1 MSTNE
6 IAAAARAICEE
17 KGISLEAVI
26 EAIEAALAAAYR
38 KDFGQKNQ
46 NIKVDFDLETAAS
59 KVYDEKTV
67 VEDLPPE
74 ELESEKEPAES
85 PEGIQASPPSYE
97 VAGGEDKEN
106 KKASK
111 QESIKTLKQKDAGA
125 QENEKGLEV
134 ANGNS
139 EITEDE
145 EEKRRF
151 NPRTDLQLKDAL
163 LIKPD
168 AKVGDVI
175 RTDLPVPAEYGR
187 MAAQT
192 AKQVIIQRLREVE
205 RNNLLE
211 EFKGKEHE
219 VVTGVVQRRE
229 GRVVLVDLGRTAGI
243 LTAEGQVPGERYESG
258 QRLKVY
264 VEEVRSGAK
273 GPEIMLSRTSD
284 EIVRKIFMLE
294 IPEIS
299 NSLVEIKSIAREA
312 GSRTK
317 IAVSAA
323 EENVD
328 PIGSCVGQRGA
339 RIQTIIQELGGEKV
353 DIIEYNEDQAQFVI
367 AALAPAKVVKVDINE
382 SERMATAAVVADQLS
397 LAIGRG
403 GQNVRLAAKL
413 TGWRIDIKEAK
424 PQESKKAI
432 KQENNEEGEQG
443 SSAQDS
449 NAQKDKERESEQQ
462 TVNPKSAES
471 ADGTSSEQE
480 DDENKKAEKH
490 ENKTEEPGERLS
502 EIEDKK
508 DESGKP
514 AEEKEPAESPGGIQ
528 TGPPSYEVT
537 GGGKP
542 KKRGRKKKPAENPED
557 IQAGGEVK
565 SEEKKEMEEIKEV
578 S

>member
-1 MSTNE
+1 MSTLTINSMSTNE

-17 KGISLEAVI
+17 KGIALEAVI

-74 ELESEKEPAES
+74 EELESEKLEVSSGEENKES
-85 PEGIQASPPSYE
+85 EKLKVKSKKTEEDSSSFAK
-97 VAGGEDKEN
+97 ATEDK
-106 KKASK
+106 
-111 QESIKTLKQKDAGA
+111 QET
-125 QENEKGLEV
+125 EEV
-134 ANGNS
+134 
-139 EITEDE
+139 EEDG

-151 NPRTDLQLKDAL
+151 NPRTELQLKDAL

-168 AKVGDVI
+168 AKIGDI
-175 RTDLPVPAEYGR
+175 IHTDMEVPAEYGR

-205 RNNLLE
+205 RVNLME
-211 EFKGKEHE
+211 EFKDKEHE
-219 VVTGVVQRRE
+219 VITGVIQRRE

-243 LTAEGQVPGERYESG
+243 LTGEGQVPGERYESG

-273 GPEIMLSRTSD
+273 GPEIVLSRTSE

-299 NSLVEIKSIAREA
+299 NGLVEIKSIAREA

-317 IAVSAA
+317 IAVTATD
-323 EENVD
+323 ENVD

-339 RIQTIIQELGGEKV
+339 RIQTVIQELGGEKV
-353 DIIEYNEDQAQFVI
+353 DIIEYNEDPAQFVI

-382 SERMATAAVVADQLS
+382 RDRMAVASVAADQLS

-424 PQESKKAI
+424 TSEKLKVKSEKEVEEKVDGE
-432 KQENNEEGEQG
+432 ENSEEQIVNSEQG
-443 SSAQDS
+443 D
-449 NAQKDKERESEQQ
+449 
-462 TVNPKSAES
+462 
-471 ADGTSSEQE
+471 
-480 DDENKKAEKH
+480 
-490 ENKTEEPGERLS
+490 KTEKGQKVAA
-502 EIEDKK
+502 EILTG
-508 DESGKP
+508 DE
-514 AEEKEPAESPGGIQ
+514 
-528 TGPPSYEVT
+528 
-537 GGGKP
+537 KP
-542 KKRGRKKKPAENPED
+542 KKKEKKIKKLKVENEKEEVKSKEESVESKED
-557 IQAGGEVK
+557 IQTEEETK
-565 SEEKKEMEEIKEV
+565 SE
-578 S
+578 

>member
-59 KVYDEKTV
+59 K
-67 VEDLPPE
+67 
-74 ELESEKEPAES
+74 A
-85 PEGIQASPPSYE
+85 GPPSYE

-106 KKASK
+106 KKALK

-323 EENVD
+323 EENID

-382 SERMATAAVVADQLS
+382 SERMATAAVAADQLS

-424 PQESKKAI
+424 ASKQEEAASEQEKKVESEKTEGEQEPSSQDPSVQEEQESKKTPQDNELPTGQAI
-432 KQENNEEGEQG
+432 KQESKAEEGQG
-443 SSAQDS
+443 VAGEIS
-449 NAQKDKERESEQQ
+449 
-462 TVNPKSAES
+462 
-471 ADGTSSEQE
+471 
-480 DDENKKAEKH
+480 
-490 ENKTEEPGERLS
+490 TEGE
-502 EIEDKK
+502 
-508 DESGKP
+508 
-514 AEEKEPAESPGGIQ
+514 
-528 TGPPSYEVT
+528 
-537 GGGKP
+537 KP
-542 KKRGRKKKPAENPED
+542 KKRGRKKKE
-557 IQAGGEVK
+557 EVK
-565 SEEKKEMEEIKEV
+565 SEKEAVAEKPTEV
-578 S
+578 E

>member
-1 MSTNE
+1 MLINELRMPRINLFAISSIRIYSWISITFNFMPTND

-46 NIKVDFDLETAAS
+46 NVKVNFDLETAAS

-67 VEDLPPE
+67 VEDLPE
-74 ELESEKEPAES
+74 EPAES
-85 PEGIQASPPSYE
+85 PEGIEAGPPSYLPAQLWQAGE
-97 VAGGEDKEN
+97 VAGGEEQES
-106 KKASK
+106 KKALK
-111 QESIKTLKQKDAGA
+111 HKNIKTPQDNPTGQALKQKNTEI
-125 QENEKGLEV
+125 QENEKELEV
-134 ANGNS
+134 ANENAR
-139 EITEDE
+139 ITEDG

-151 NPRTDLQLKDAL
+151 NPRTELQLKDAL
-163 LIKPD
+163 LLKPD

-175 RTDLPVPAEYGR
+175 RTDLSVPAEYGR

-219 VVTGVVQRRE
+219 VVTGVIQRRE
-229 GRVVLVDLGRTAGI
+229 GRIVLVDLGRTAGI
-243 LTAEGQVPGERYESG
+243 LTGEGQVPGERYESG

-273 GPEIMLSRTSD
+273 GPEIVLSRTSD

-299 NSLVEIKSIAREA
+299 NGIVEIKSIAREA

-323 EENVD
+323 EENID

-353 DIIEYNEDQAQFVI
+353 DIIEYNEDAAQFVM

-382 SERMATAAVVADQLS
+382 SERMATAFVAADQLS

-413 TGWRIDIKEAK
+413 AGWRIDIKEALK
-424 PQESKKAI
+424 HENIKEQEPSSQDSSVQEDKRQES
-432 KQENNEEGEQG
+432 EP
-443 SSAQDS
+443 SFSAETADT
-449 NAQKDKERESEQQ
+449 AGKQQ
-462 TVNPKSAES
+462 TVNGEPTSSAES
-471 ADGTSSEQE
+471 ADTTG
-480 DDENKKAEKH
+480 KAV
-490 ENKTEEPGERLS
+490 EEIVGE
-502 EIEDKK
+502 E
-508 DESGKP
+508 
-514 AEEKEPAESPGGIQ
+514 
-528 TGPPSYEVT
+528 
-537 GGGKP
+537 KP
-542 KKRGRKKKPAENPED
+542 KKRGRKKKSAESSEK
-557 IQAGGEVK
+557 IQADGEVK
-565 SEEKKEMEEIKEV
+565 SEESIEQ
-578 S
+578 

>member
-1 MSTNE
+1 M
-6 IAAAARAICEE
+6 
-17 KGISLEAVI
+17 
-26 EAIEAALAAAYR
+26 
-38 KDFGQKNQ
+38 
-46 NIKVDFDLETAAS
+46 
-59 KVYDEKTV
+59 
-67 VEDLPPE
+67 
-74 ELESEKEPAES
+74 
-85 PEGIQASPPSYE
+85 
-97 VAGGEDKEN
+97 
-106 KKASK
+106 
-111 QESIKTLKQKDAGA
+111 
-125 QENEKGLEV
+125 
-134 ANGNS
+134 
-139 EITEDE
+139 
-145 EEKRRF
+145 
-151 NPRTDLQLKDAL
+151 
-163 LIKPD
+163 IKPD

-382 SERMATAAVVADQLS
+382 SERMATAAVAADQLS

-480 DDENKKAEKH
+480 EDENKKAEKH